1 MNTDDRRV
9 RKTKK
14 ALQDGLAE
22 LMLEKDLRKITV
34 RELTDRVDIHRAT
47 FYVHYTDVYDLYEQ
61 MENAALEELS
71 AILAEYTYDG
81 VYRLIIDYIHNNAK
95 LSQLL
100 LDKKL
105 GFYDKLSD
113 FLEMKCTEIILL
125 ETGLSEIPEEFRYF
139 AAYHIQGCLGVIS
152 RWAKG
157 GFVYPKEK
165 IIAGIE
171 RLDAYLDAYLEGV
184 SE

>member
-1 MNTDDRRV
+1 MNSDDRRV

-34 RELTDRVDIHRAT
+34 RELTERVDIHRAT
-47 FYVHYTDVYDLYEQ
+47 FYAHYTDVYDLYEQ
-61 MENAALEELS
+61 MEHAALEELS
-71 AILAEYTYDG
+71 AILAEYNYDG
-81 VYRLIIDYIHNNAK
+81 VYQLLVDYIHSNAK

-100 LDKKL
+100 LNKKL
-105 GFYDKLSD
+105 GFYDRLSE
-113 FLEMKCTEIILL
+113 FLEQKYTEIVLL
-125 ETGLSEIPEEFRYF
+125 ELGVSQLPEELQYF
-139 AAYHIQGCLGVIS
+139 VAYHMHGCLAIIC

-165 IIAGIE
+165 VIEGIE
-171 RLDAYLDAYLEGV
+171 RLGTHFEELGG
-184 SE
+184 

>member
-14 ALQDGLAE
+14 ALQNGLAE
-22 LMLEKDLRKITV
+22 LMLEKDLHKITV

-47 FYVHYTDVYDLYEQ
+47 FYTHYSDVYDLYEQ
-61 MENAALEELS
+61 MEHAALEELS
-71 AILAEYTYDG
+71 VILAEYNYEG
-81 VYRLIIDYIHNNAK
+81 VYRLIVDYIHSNAK

-105 GFYDKLSD
+105 GFYDRLSE
-113 FLEMKCTEIILL
+113 FLEKRYTEIILL
-125 ETGLSEIPEEFRYF
+125 ELGLSELPEEFRYF
-139 AAYHIQGCLGVIS
+139 ATYHMQGCLGIIC

-157 GFVYPKEK
+157 GFLYPKEK
-165 IIAGIE
+165 IVEGIE
-171 RLDAYLDAYLEGV
+171 RLGAHFEELA
-184 SE
+184 

>member
-1 MNTDDRRV
+1 MNSDDRRV

-22 LMLEKDLRKITV
+22 LMLKKDLRKITV
-34 RELTDRVDIHRAT
+34 RELTDHVDIHRAT
-47 FYVHYTDVYDLYEQ
+47 FYAHYTDVYNLYEQ

-71 AILAEYTYDG
+71 AILAEYNYDG
-81 VYRLIIDYIHNNAK
+81 IYQLIVDYVYNNAK

-105 GFYDKLSD
+105 GFYDRLSE
-113 FLEMKCTEIILL
+113 FLETKYTEIILL
-125 ETGLSEIPEEFRYF
+125 ELGLSELPEEFRYF
-139 AAYHIQGCLGVIS
+139 ATYHMQGCLGITC

-165 IIAGIE
+165 IIEGIE
-171 RLDAYLDAYLEGV
+171 RLGTHFETLAC
-184 SE
+184 